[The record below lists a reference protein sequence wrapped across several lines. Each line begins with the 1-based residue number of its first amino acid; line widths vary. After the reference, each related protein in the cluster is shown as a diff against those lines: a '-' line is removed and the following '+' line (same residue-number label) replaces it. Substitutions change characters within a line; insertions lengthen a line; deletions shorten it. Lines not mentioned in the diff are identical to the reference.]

1 MPNCCIVP
9 KGLTS
14 DKTEFGKV
22 EQQIENHRKKLQQ
35 LTETEVG
42 NNHENEIRMVRHE
55 LNEWMDK
62 KEVMWRQTSQVQWL
76 QEGDRNTRYFH
87 TKANL
92 CRKQDEMRAIEDEL
106 GRRVEGNQD
115 MGRVAVNY
123 FEKIY
128 TSSHPSR
135 VSDVTQGIQQKVT
148 NAMNVDLCRE
158 FTSKEVG
165 IAVKD
170 IYPTKA
176 SGPDGMSVLFYQK
189 ILAQHWR

>member
-1 MPNCCIVP
+1 
-9 KGLTS
+9 
-14 DKTEFGKV
+14 
-22 EQQIENHRKKLQQ
+22 
-35 LTETEVG
+35 
-42 NNHENEIRMVRHE
+42 
-55 LNEWMDK
+55 MDK

-135 VSDVTQGIQQKVT
+135 VSDVTQGIQ
-148 NAMNVDLCRE
+148 
-158 FTSKEVG
+158 
-165 IAVKD
+165 
-170 IYPTKA
+170 
-176 SGPDGMSVLFYQK
+176 
-189 ILAQHWR
+189 